1 MVDAWIRQLI
11 QPLLTQKSS
20 MKTESLLTPVDS
32 EIGSDNGVAF
42 GFTLFFIGCLLAI
55 VTAHTPS

>member
-1 MVDAWIRQLI
+1 
-11 QPLLTQKSS
+11 